1 MQNLYKWKHFSEEII
16 IQAVYWYLKY
26 SLSYRDVQEILSERG
41 LDVCHTT
48 IYRWVIE
55 YSPLLASKIKKKIRK
70 TNDSWRVDETYV
82 KVNSQWTYL
91 YRAIDSDGNT
101 LDFMLSKRR
110 NKKATI
116 KFFRKILRNEN
127 HKKPRVITT
136 DKYSA
141 YPISL
146 KSIKTF
152 KRTEHRQIKYL
163 NNIIEQDHRF
173 IKKKIKPMLGFKSFS
188 SAKITIDGIEALHM
202 MKKGQVGNEFRSG
215 LSQFNFVK
223 NIMGVVA

>member
-1 MQNLYKWKHFSEEII
+1 MQSLYKWKHFSEEII
-16 IQAVYWYLKY
+16 IQSVYWYLKY
-26 SLSYRDVQEILSERG
+26 SLSYRDVQELLSERG
-41 LDVCHTT
+41 IKVCYTT
-48 IYRWVIE
+48 IYRWVIQ
-55 YSPLLASKIKKKIRK
+55 YSPIISYRITKKINK

-82 KVNSQWTYL
+82 KVNGQWTYL

-116 KFFRKILRNEN
+116 KFFRKILGNKS
-127 HKKPRVITT
+127 HQKPRAITT

-152 KRTEHRQIKYL
+152 KRGPVRKMRIYNAKE
-163 NNIIEQDHRF
+163 
-173 IKKKIKPMLGFKSFS
+173 FS
-188 SAKITIDGIEALHM
+188 
-202 MKKGQVGNEFRSG
+202 
-215 LSQFNFVK
+215 
-223 NIMGVVA
+223 